1 MLIGAL
7 IAFVPAIFGIALLA
21 GWYHAQAKQFEHAE
35 VRHLRSR
42 EAWQAV
48 AELEDERIAA

>member
-7 IAFVPAIFGIALLA
+7 IAFVPAIFGIALLSA
-21 GWYHAQAKQFEHAE
+21 WYRSQAEQFEHAE

-42 EAWQAV
+42 EAWEAV
-48 AELEDERIAA
+48 AELDERRAA